1 MNRTASSRPGEVVVR
16 DHKFRVGETLQYTP
30 SAFDRSAPR
39 GLYQVVRLLP
49 AESLGHQYRI
59 KCIADGHER
68 VVSESQLG

>member
-1 MNRTASSRPGEVVVR
+1 MQ
-16 DHKFRVGETLQYTP
+16 DHKFQIGETLHFTP

-49 AESLGHQYRI
+49 AEHLGHQYRV
-59 KCIADGHER
+59 KSVTDGHER